1 MLEEE
6 AAGGTSGPC
15 GGQPGTCSMDAASH
29 WSWPCLIAPGTCV
42 VELCEACGG
51 DLLGVWDT
59 CSLSPC
65 SPCSVPA
72 RQLGALGPWSSGW
85 WPVRQH
91 TKVSA
96 SSQTWRC
103 QLLGCFFKKKPQPIV
118 PLGTAVAAL
127 CHPVSAALAELGL
140 PVPPSGLCTPRA
152 GKSLS
157 LAGALLPRVRAG
169 RAPPTLRGVQD
180 QRCPGR
186 AGKRPGNAAP
196 SPAAG
201 CACWGAPACAE
212 GFVRAFHPCELH
224 E

>member
-1 MLEEE
+1 MGSSRGL
-6 AAGGTSGPC
+6 GHLLTVTLFSTSLTAWGS
-15 GGQPGTCSMDAASH
+15 GA
-29 WSWPCLIAPGTCV
+29 V
-42 VELCEACGG
+42 VLGMVACE
-51 DLLGVWDT
+51 T
-59 CSLSPC
+59 THQ
-65 SPCSVPA
+65 SV
-72 RQLGALGPWSSGW
+72 
-85 WPVRQH
+85 
-91 TKVSA
+91 
-96 SSQTWRC
+96 C
-103 QLLGCFFKKKPQPIV
+103 QLSDLGDVSCWVVFFKKNRSPLSPLAPQSLPCV
-118 PLGTAVAAL
+118 TL
-127 CHPVSAALAELGL
+127 CDIQRCVKAQSAALAEPGL

-169 RAPPTLRGVQD
+169 RAPPTLRGVRD

-212 GFVRAFHPCELH
+212 GFVWAFHPCELQ

>member
-29 WSWPCLIAPGTCV
+29 WSWPCLVAPGTCV

-51 DLLGVWDT
+51 DLPGVWDT

-96 SSQTWRC
+96 SSQTWEMSAVG
-103 QLLGCFFKKKPQPIV
+103 LFFKKKPQPIG
-118 PLGTAVAAL
+118 PPWHRSR
-127 CHPVSAALAELGL
+127 CPVS
-140 PVPPSGLCTPRA
+140 PCVS
-152 GKSLS
+152 S
-157 LAGALLPRVRAG
+157 
-169 RAPPTLRGVQD
+169 
-180 QRCPGR
+180 PGR
-186 AGKRPGNAAP
+186 AGAPGP
-196 SPAAG
+196 SLGALHPQG
-201 CACWGAPACAE
+201 WQKPVLGRSAPAPCPCWAGTPDAARGAGPAVPRMGGE
-212 GFVRAFHPCELH
+212 ASRECRSIPRRGLCLLGSSGVCRGLCPGFSPM
-224 E
+224 